1 MIYILTGQ
9 HQYRNSFP
17 ASGKSSNQQMIA
29 NESVLNDK
37 LNNIII
43 SNETVLCNGTMC
55 NETVLCNGT
64 MCNETVLCNGTMCNE
79 TVLCNSTMCKVHYN
93 EMCECHDAIIMIDGK
108 LGNNCKTAPGRM
120 IIKTTLMLRCF
131 DIYMGYR

>member
-64 MCNETVLCNGTMCNE
+64 MCNETVLCNGTMC
-79 TVLCNSTMCKVHYN
+79 KVHYN

-120 IIKTTLMLRCF
+120 IIKSTLMLRWF